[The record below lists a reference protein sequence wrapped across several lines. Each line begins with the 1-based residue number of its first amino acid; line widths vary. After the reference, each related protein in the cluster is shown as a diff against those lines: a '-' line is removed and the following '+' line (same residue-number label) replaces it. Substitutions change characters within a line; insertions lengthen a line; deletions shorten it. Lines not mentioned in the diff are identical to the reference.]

1 MRRRAPWHTALA
13 FVAAFGLL
21 APPPARAANGPA
33 TAQTVSPT
41 PAHAGDPIVIDV
53 SLQGGGQVNGQL
65 MGPNGLGAPRQTV
78 FFLRQGAMVGACQTD
93 DAGRFAIK
101 GLTGGVYEVRSSQG
115 GALLCRCW
123 APQTAPPSATS
134 NLMLSTSS
142 QVVRGQTCFCNGSC
156 SWLKGPLPWIASI
169 VTVVGL
175 VVWDVT
181 EEQHHRFS
189 TDHPPSS

>member
-1 MRRRAPWHTALA
+1 
-13 FVAAFGLL
+13 
-21 APPPARAANGPA
+21 
-33 TAQTVSPT
+33 
-41 PAHAGDPIVIDV
+41 
-53 SLQGGGQVNGQL
+53 
-65 MGPNGLGAPRQTV
+65 MGPNGLGNAPQTV

-181 EEQHHRFS
+181 EEQHHRFTATIRRRPKTES
-189 TDHPPSS
+189 RCLVDLPCGDTLRPSRRRSESCGHRSHRFCVG

>member
-13 FVAAFGLL
+13 FVAAIGLL

-33 TAQTVSPT
+33 PAQTASPM
-41 PAHAGDPIVIDV
+41 PAPAADPIVIDV

-65 MGPNGLGAPRQTV
+65 VGPNGLGAARQTV

-93 DAGRFAIK
+93 DAGRFALK

-123 APQTAPPSATS
+123 APQTAPPSARPS
-134 NLMLSTSS
+134 LMFSTSS
-142 QVVRGQTCFCNGSC
+142 QVVRGQTGNPCPTC
-156 SWLKGPLPWIASI
+156 SLLKGPLPWIASI

-181 EEQHHRFS
+181 EEQHHRFK